1 MSQNQKIWNKQFLS
15 LFFTNMS
22 VFFVFYG
29 LVNVLP
35 IYVTSGLKRGS
46 EDAGLL
52 LTIFLLSAIVA
63 RPFIGKILDVVGKR
77 KMLVMSMVGYF
88 VTTILYVFIKPFVLL
103 LVLRFIQ
110 GIFFSVLTTANN
122 AIAADTVPMEKRGR
136 GLGYFAMSQNLAI
149 VLGSFVALLLIQYV
163 SFDAL
168 FWVMS
173 AILLIGSAL
182 VLTLRITEHEF
193 PEGKP
198 KLTFK
203 MSDLIE
209 KGAVPFALIGLFVAF
224 SYSGV
229 LSFLAVYAKEKGV
242 LAVASFFYVVF
253 AAAMLLSRPFTGRMF
268 DTKGPNS
275 IIMPGFILF
284 AIGLLCMAWMPSAF
298 VFLLAG
304 ALIGLGYGALV
315 PSFQTLSVQKS
326 PARRTSYATATFF
339 TFFDIGIALGS
350 FILGSIAAHK
360 GYATIYLVAGAVILI
375 VGVFYILNTLRKGRI
390 ATKQQHI

>member
-1 MSQNQKIWNKQFLS
+1 
-15 LFFTNMS
+15 MS

-35 IYVTSGLKRGS
+35 IYVTSELKRGS

-88 VTTILYVFIKPFVLL
+88 VTTILYVFIKPFLLL

-149 VLGSFVALLLIQYV
+149 VLGPFVALLLIQYV

-193 PEGKP
+193 PEEKP

-229 LSFLAVYAKEKGV
+229 LSFLAVYAQEKGV

-284 AIGLLCMAWMPSAF
+284 AIGLLFMAWMPNAF

-350 FILGSIAAHK
+350 FILGSVAAHK
-360 GYATIYLVAGAVILI
+360 GYAMIYLVAGVVILI
-375 VGVFYILNTLRKGRI
+375 VGIFYILNTLRKGRI
-390 ATKQQHI
+390 ATKQQHV